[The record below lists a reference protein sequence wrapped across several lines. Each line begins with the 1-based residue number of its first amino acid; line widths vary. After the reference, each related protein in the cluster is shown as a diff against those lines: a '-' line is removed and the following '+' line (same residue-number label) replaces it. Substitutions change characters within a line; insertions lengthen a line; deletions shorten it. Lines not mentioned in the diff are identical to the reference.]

1 MARSTTASPDSCLR
15 VPTVLAAHR
24 RRSSSRHGAG
34 SQNRLVFL
42 VLRRVRVMAVD
53 VAVAYA
59 AVPPMRHDFD
69 LNSRIASALQG
80 LALTPELPKNIRSGP
95 PDRYY
100 SAASGVP
107 CSLNRLL
114 AIPESRT
121 HVSRVSVARPPH
133 CLAQAEYDPLA
144 GGCRTAGQPGL
155 LRARCQLRGKLNVWR
170 RIERRR
176 YVVSWVS
183 AAWGAFHFHGSSVS
197 SSCRLVRPDTMR
209 WRTSVSQANGSTSLS
224 FAD

>member
-1 MARSTTASPDSCLR
+1 VAIRPQQRALPIVGGRTAKANGSAPSPPTDYRRIHVSTFDRQGRDFYATPDWVTEALLQRFPVSWPYLGALLWRWSDVHRSGRARLQSGLDG
-15 VPTVLAAHR
+15 HR
-24 RRSSSRHGAG
+24 RLWVQYPRCR
-34 SQNRLVFL
+34 F
-42 VLRRVRVMAVD
+42 
-53 VAVAYA
+53 
-59 AVPPMRHDFD
+59 P
-69 LNSRIASALQG
+69 
-80 LALTPELPKNIRSGP
+80 
-95 PDRYY
+95 
-100 SAASGVP
+100 
-107 CSLNRLL
+107 
-114 AIPESRT
+114 
-121 HVSRVSVARPPH
+121 VSVARPPH

-155 LRARCQLRGKLNVWR
+155 LHARCQLRGKLNVWR

-209 WRTSVSQANGSTSLS
+209 LSTSVSQANGSTSLS

>member
-1 MARSTTASPDSCLR
+1 MDREVLGCLFSARAARRILLHMASKSAEPETFSLSGDQESRVTQLLQKTRYQVQVARITAAPR
-15 VPTVLAAHR
+15 MHE
-24 RRSSSRHGAG
+24 
-34 SQNRLVFL
+34 
-42 VLRRVRVMAVD
+42 
-53 VAVAYA
+53 
-59 AVPPMRHDFD
+59 
-69 LNSRIASALQG
+69 
-80 LALTPELPKNIRSGP
+80 ALTKLDN
-95 PDRYY
+95 
-100 SAASGVP
+100 
-107 CSLNRLL
+107 
-114 AIPESRT
+114 
-121 HVSRVSVARPPH
+121 VSVARPPH

-209 WRTSVSQANGSTSLS
+209 LSTSVSQANGSTSLS

>member
-1 MARSTTASPDSCLR
+1 MS
-15 VPTVLAAHR
+15 
-24 RRSSSRHGAG
+24 
-34 SQNRLVFL
+34 RLVTL
-42 VLRRVRVMAVD
+42 
-53 VAVAYA
+53 
-59 AVPPMRHDFD
+59 
-69 LNSRIASALQG
+69 SAGL
-80 LALTPELPKNIRSGP
+80 LALSLFSLGAAAQSAAPTPP
-95 PDRYY
+95 PDASSADDATELAKKLQNPIDDLY
-100 SAASGVP
+100 SVP
-107 CSLNRLL
+107 FRNN
-114 AIPESRT
+114 
-121 HVSRVSVARPPH
+121 VSVARPPH

-209 WRTSVSQANGSTSLS
+209 LSTSVSQANGSTSLS